1 MVYVISYINTV
12 LLDQRHHGRVKTN
25 HYTSTS
31 ISRDAVTPAAAAVG
45 WLAGSGVKTASRHC
59 ALTAHGSQSCL
70 TRQNSG
76 AILEL
81 FIDAKQNRNMSI

>member
-31 ISRDAVTPAAAAVG
+31 ISRDAVTPAAAAAG

-59 ALTAHGSQSCL
+59 ALTGHSLVSLDRIAALYLNYS
-70 TRQNSG
+70 
-76 AILEL
+76 
-81 FIDAKQNRNMSI
+81 